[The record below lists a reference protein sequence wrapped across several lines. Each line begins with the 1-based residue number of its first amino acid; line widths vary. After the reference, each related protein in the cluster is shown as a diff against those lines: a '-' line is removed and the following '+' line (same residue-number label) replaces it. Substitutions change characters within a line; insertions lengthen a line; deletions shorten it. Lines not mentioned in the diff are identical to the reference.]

1 MRTLGADGRARPSV
15 RPARIES
22 VMALSSASLDAPM
35 LPIGCAVGYHGLPS
49 HARQP
54 AATIAPHS
62 DISYARTI
70 ARPSQRGAL
79 RVSRRAA
86 ATAAASRLSL
96 GTTGS
101 SWCFRQSSARIEPLC
116 SRTLAGWGVWV
127 LLRSNMTRNG
137 HGSRSTA
144 VPPRICRH
152 EVEFDCTENAND
164 TLQRSANANAA
175 APTIATGGKSAPSA
189 GDRGKVGVV
198 HPASCTLE
206 EAIGQVP
213 RLAHTHPMLPLL
225 HHSAGVGRAR
235 LGTGS
240 AGWRGDCAHSGR
252 S

>member
-35 LPIGCAVGYHGLPS
+35 LPIGCAVGYRGLPS

-62 DISYARTI
+62 DISYARNI

-116 SRTLAGWGVWV
+116 SPTLAGWGVWV
-127 LLRSNMTRNG
+127 LLRSNMTRKAGTAMAHAAPLCRRAFAGTRWNSTALRTPTIRCSAPPTPTRQRLRSPRA
-137 HGSRSTA
+137 GSRRRPPATAGRLGWST
-144 VPPRICRH
+144 
-152 EVEFDCTENAND
+152 
-164 TLQRSANANAA
+164 
-175 APTIATGGKSAPSA
+175 
-189 GDRGKVGVV
+189 
-198 HPASCTLE
+198 
-206 EAIGQVP
+206 
-213 RLAHTHPMLPLL
+213 LL
-225 HHSAGVGRAR
+225 HALSRR
-235 LGTGS
+235 
-240 AGWRGDCAHSGR
+240 RSGR
-252 S
+252 CLA